1 MNTLELWLTKCI
13 LSIPYLRCCSKG
25 RKVVLVWLGRK
36 SSQRQFIVHLVVLPW
51 LVLLLLRLLVL
62 VLLLR
67 VLELVLL
74 LLQLDVG
81 GPVPLVGSTST
92 LRSNTARQILGRV
105 VIVLTGQLGTTL
117 EREASLRVSNALTSK
132 QEIYCGNDYLILMYK
147 IVRCYHLLWQRQQL

>member
-1 MNTLELWLTKCI
+1 M
-13 LSIPYLRCCSKG
+13 
-25 RKVVLVWLGRK
+25 VLVRLGRE
-36 SSQRQFIVHLVVLPW
+36 SSQGLFVVHLVLLPC
-51 LVLLLLRLLVL
+51 LVLFCRLLVL

-67 VLELVLL
+67 VLELVLLL

-117 EREASLRVSNALTSK
+117 EREASLCVSNALTSK